1 MKQLGMLIFV
11 LFASSFAQA
20 QTVSLDAPEQAT
32 IGANVEVSWTG
43 PGENYHTVYVV
54 KAGAPDKARGINST
68 TILRGKNPVVVVM
81 ADEPGAYELRYW
93 DRKEIIARRPISVV
107 DVPTSLDA
115 PASAK
120 MGSTL
125 EVSWEGPG
133 NDYDW
138 IGLYEA
144 SAADAAKSVA
154 GTSILSQKNPVSFRL
169 PEQAG
174 RYDLR
179 YVTAQSKQV
188 LARRPLQI
196 GSVEASLDAPQRAT
210 AATLIEVHWQGPGN
224 DYDQIAVF
232 ETDAKDDAKSLAQQT
247 ILSGKNPVNLWLPEG
262 EGTYELR
269 YRTAQSGQVLARRP
283 ITIEPAG
290 RLAVVF
296 ERDGEVVHSQ
306 GTGAVELILD
316 ASGSMLQRE
325 NGTRRIEI
333 ARTVLD
339 ELVREHLSE
348 ERGFALRVFGHKE
361 ADKCRTD
368 LEIPLGPL
376 DRQAAAA
383 RIASINAKNLAK
395 TPIADSLAKVSA
407 DLAGADGPKTVI
419 LITDGE
425 ETCEGDPAT
434 VIQDLRSKGLAVQVS
449 IVGFAIDGRVG
460 VF

>member
-1 MKQLGMLIFV
+1 
-11 LFASSFAQA
+11 
-20 QTVSLDAPEQAT
+20 
-32 IGANVEVSWTG
+32 
-43 PGENYHTVYVV
+43 
-54 KAGAPDKARGINST
+54 
-68 TILRGKNPVVVVM
+68 
-81 ADEPGAYELRYW
+81 
-93 DRKEIIARRPISVV
+93 
-107 DVPTSLDA
+107 
-115 PASAK
+115 

-174 RYDLR
+174 RYELR

-296 ERDGEVVHSQ
+296 EQDGEVVHSQ

-348 ERGFALRVFGHKE
+348 NRGFALRVFGHKE

-376 DRQAAAA
+376 NRQAAAA
-383 RIASINAKNLAK
+383 RVASINAMNLAK

-449 IVGFAIDGRVG
+449 IVGFAIDDAALKQEFETWAKLGGGSYFDARSADELIQSLRSVISGPFRVLDAEG
-460 VF
+460 TIVGQGIIGGAEIVLPAGTYQVETVSSAPRVIENVEIKPGELTEIAF